1 MGKRTKWLSSTN
13 LKIVGYADNFIVI
26 TSTISHHHVS
36 SGGHRRRE
44 EAGWWIRKG
53 VGRYRSTNSRVI
65 DWAYVWWWAPNEG
78 RARRNAQ
85 WSMLLVEF
93 ESLYIPLIY
102 IDCRR
107 RPSVSKSSTAAL
119 SCTTGSFDSAWKFIA
134 VWNLELALCY
144 VPPIIIIVRHLC
156 VHAES
161 PESGVQ
167 KICLMISDMTYRYK
181 MECRRPAAMMQF
193 LDFLGY
199 PDVKFQIR
207 RTTHSIRM
215 PMLRRQRRDGVKIRT
230 RKWRSRMLS
239 VVVLPFSC
247 TDNISYFKLQWRS
260 LPSTQHLATIF
271 YFYPQSSGLK

>member
-93 ESLYIPLIY
+93 ESLYIVPLIY

-156 VHAES
+156 VLQNPQN
-161 PESGVQ
+161 PECKKFVWWYLIWHTDIRWSVGAQ
-167 KICLMISDMTYRYK
+167 QQWCN
-181 MECRRPAAMMQF
+181 F
-193 LDFLGY
+193 LTF
-199 PDVKFQIR
+199 
-207 RTTHSIRM
+207 
-215 PMLRRQRRDGVKIRT
+215 
-230 RKWRSRMLS
+230 
-239 VVVLPFSC
+239 
-247 TDNISYFKLQWRS
+247 
-260 LPSTQHLATIF
+260 LATRTWNF
-271 YFYPQSSGLK
+271 RYEEQHTLSECQCWGDNGGTE